1 MRGVASLSVSL
12 VVVAVLFVCAATA
25 AHAQGKVDPG
35 QNVAP
40 GTKQPAEI
48 GPPQLLKDAN
58 FRQPYVHALGPLAKE
73 SWLTTLDG
81 PAPPIRDVQV
91 AGNVYKL
98 VSACKNHDC
107 RDNNLVVLYAPRFRT
122 IYGKI
127 VLRGR
132 STLIGAPPQRVAKE
146 LERLWR
152 AEWRH
157 K

>member
-1 MRGVASLSVSL
+1 MMGVPPPSAAL
-12 VVVAVLFVCAATA
+12 VAVAILFLNAATT

-35 QNVAP
+35 QNAAP
-40 GTKQPAEI
+40 GTKQLAEI
-48 GPPQLLKDAN
+48 GPPELLKDAN

-107 RDNNLVVLYAPRFRT
+107 RDNNMVVLYAPRFRT

-152 AEWRH
+152 AEWRR